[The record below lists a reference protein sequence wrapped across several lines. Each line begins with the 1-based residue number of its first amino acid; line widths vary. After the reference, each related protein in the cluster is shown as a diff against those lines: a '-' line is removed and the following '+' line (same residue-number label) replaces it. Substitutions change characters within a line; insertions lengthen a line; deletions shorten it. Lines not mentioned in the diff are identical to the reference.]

1 MIPQRWWPV
10 ALASEVLA
18 GRPYAAVVQGLEIVL
33 FRDGS
38 GDVAALTDRCAHRR
52 APLSLGKVTEAGLIE
67 CPYHGWR
74 YDGTTGACRS
84 IPNLSAGELIP
95 KTYRV
100 RAFPV
105 REEAGFILV
114 DCLEGEGAGD
124 TTPPIPMPIGDVRWE
139 KSQLLA
145 FPYRGFFELL
155 VDAPSR
161 VIDIAG
167 VTLLD
172 DHRFGDPVIDD
183 NSIVQSFAA
192 RWHTN
197 NRSKRAIS
205 DFPLAVDIVAS
216 RAGRFATIEL
226 RTMLG
231 EPLSAITLCASPTTI
246 YLTRM
251 LWRGGPVCGPRS
263 LPIRGRATLD
273 TAQVSRVVPSASAH
287 LFAENPPTEGRE
299 AAASAVTEELHYA

>member
-1 MIPQRWWPV
+1 MIPQGWWPV

-18 GRPYAAVVQGLEIVL
+18 GRPYAAVVHGLEIVL
-33 FRDGS
+33 FRDGA
-38 GDVAALTDRCAHRR
+38 GHVAALTDRCAHRR
-52 APLSLGKVTEAGLIE
+52 APLSLGKVTDAGLIE

-84 IPNLSAGELIP
+84 IPNLSASEAIP

-114 DCLEGEGAGD
+114 DCLDGEGAPGAS
-124 TTPPIPMPIGDVRWE
+124 PAIPAPIAEVRWE

-145 FPYRGFFELL
+145 FPYRGFFDLL
-155 VDAPSR
+155 VDAPSS

-183 NSIVQSFAA
+183 SRIVQSFAA

-197 NRSKRAIS
+197 RSKRAIA
-205 DFPLAVDIVAS
+205 DFPLAVDVAAS
-216 RAGRFATIEL
+216 RAGRFATVEL
-226 RTMLG
+226 RTMQG
-231 EPLSAITLCASPTTI
+231 EPLSAITLCASPTSR
-246 YLTRM
+246 YLTRT
-251 LWRGGPVCGPRS
+251 LWRGGPISASRS
-263 LPIRGRATLD
+263 LPIRARTTLD
-273 TAQVSRVVPSASAH
+273 AAQISRVVRYASAH
-287 LFAENPPTEGRE
+287 LFAERPSAE
-299 AAASAVTEELHYA
+299 AGDLAVPAMTEELLDA